1 VKTNEVAAAE
11 GRHPWWRLLASVGP
25 GLMFL
30 AAMTG
35 PGTLLSNAAAGANY
49 GYNLIWAL
57 ALSLL
62 FRYVWVDTTARYVL
76 VTGESLLQGYAR
88 IGQWLVWT
96 VFGAAILVR
105 HSTNLYTVLLMGD
118 AAHTLLPLPVA
129 QSAAIWTVV
138 FTLLGFAMMFWG
150 GYPALEHGCRIL
162 MVILV
167 ASMAVAA
174 FYSHPKPLPILWGTL
189 VPWIPQ
195 SQGVYSSILIITAM
209 IGAQVGTLSNLSYA
223 YFVGEKGWNGIA
235 AIRKQRFDLLS
246 GFGCRF
252 ILGALLQIAAAGT
265 LLPLGIIP
273 ENASDLTR
281 IFRTTIGATG
291 GIIFGLGIWAMCF
304 SNFVSG
310 TSGYALILRDISRRY
325 MPRLA
330 GDGHRLQDP
339 ARQDPVYRWSVALLG
354 LSPLYIVFT
363 KAESVALALTV
374 RSLVV
379 VLIPILGAALLV
391 LANRK
396 ELMRNYRN
404 GWKSNFVMVLMLL
417 VSLYLIGRNTVDLWR
432 G

>member
-1 VKTNEVAAAE
+1 MKKDESATPADPHPR
-11 GRHPWWRLLASVGP
+11 RHLWSSVGP

-35 PGTLLSNAAAGANY
+35 PGTILSNAAAGASY

-62 FRYVWVDTTARYVL
+62 FRYVWVDITARYVL
-76 VTGESLLQGYAR
+76 VSGESLLQGYAR
-88 IGQWLVWT
+88 IGRWLVWM

-118 AAHTLLPLPVA
+118 AAHTLVPLPIA
-129 QSAAIWTVV
+129 QSAAVWTVA

-150 GYPALEHGCRIL
+150 GYPVLERGCRIL
-162 MVILV
+162 MTILV
-167 ASMAVAA
+167 ASMAAAA
-174 FYSHPKPLPILWGTL
+174 FYSHPKPFPILWGTF

-195 SQGVYSSILIITAM
+195 NQGVYSSVLIITAM

-223 YFVGEKGWNGIA
+223 YFVNEKGWHGTA

-252 ILGALLQIAAAGT
+252 VLGALLQIAAAGT
-265 LLPLGIIP
+265 LLPLGIVP
-273 ENASDLTR
+273 ENTGDITR
-281 IFRTTIGATG
+281 IFRATIGVTG
-291 GIIFGLGIWAMCF
+291 GIIFGLGIWAMCL

-325 MPRLA
+325 IPRLA
-330 GDGHRLQDP
+330 GDGSRLQQP
-339 ARQDPVYRWSVALLG
+339 AYRDPVYRWVVALLG
-354 LSPLYIVFT
+354 LSPLYIVLT
-363 KAESVALALTV
+363 KAEPVALALTV

-391 LANRK
+391 LSNKK
-396 ELMRNYRN
+396 ELMGSYRN
-404 GWKSNFVMVLMLL
+404 GWKSNLVMGLMLV
-417 VSLYLIGRNTVDLWR
+417 VSLYLIGRSLLDL
-432 G
+432 